1 MLHSFIPPYETNFCS
16 LDASPAL
23 FALTISIDTY
33 QYASNK
39 LPNLTGCVADANAIV
54 EYLTNQLR
62 VPEDHIKSLR
72 NSDATRANIIQSI
85 VDLSENPDIKT
96 GDAILIFYAGHGSEA
111 AAPEGWPARGSEI
124 QMLLPY
130 DFSPTT
136 SSEPERQGL
145 HDITFGAL
153 LSRLAERKGNN
164 IVGLCILILRV
175 FGVTWFHVAQTV
187 ILDSCHSGSG
197 ARTFATGP
205 SSLAFNVRRAELHQ
219 DYRILSS
226 VDQELRQE
234 IGGSRKANDVEPITS
249 GLHSH
254 VLLAGTSAKGYSME
268 NTAKKRGVF
277 TAALL
282 DLLKRDSPDTISYKD
297 AIGRLPD
304 LLKYVMAVLRI
315 AFVNLH
321 TIVNILSARVT
332 IKIALSSTAKLQK
345 PPECSSVC
353 SSKMAPSSLRQVKP
367 RA

>member
-164 IVGLCILILRV
+164 IVGLYILILRV

-226 VDQELRQE
+226 VDQELRQQ